1 MTEPAPLQYPQ
12 LFQGVFARKREFFTP
27 FIEEARRVMND
38 LRVPAAL
45 RPFYDTVVRD
55 NPQPSFLLL
64 PLMFLK
70 MAEDSGGIQAA
81 HRRFLP
87 IFMLCLEACAIVDDT
102 VDRTPMRSGRLSV
115 PMRLGE
121 ANTAPFVSSLV
132 ALVARESARVDP
144 RLFEATMHLLI
155 EMHSLQLWEGH
166 NTYPSEELFGQWL
179 ENRYRQNT
187 FGVSFGLDTAL
198 LLSGH
203 APMPPRVHE
212 TFGQIFQ
219 DVDDIVNILEDRY
232 ADGENDDLLMGAVTR
247 PLLLT
252 LEKYPS
258 LRADVAALWKDCQST
273 ADVSLA
279 EMRRV
284 PTHTRAAIEKQ
295 ARPIREAI
303 LEVGVRGTVAN
314 VLSNYRTCVLST
326 PPPFRTCIQ
335 EMTGTWVDRLRRCR
349 GIELVTEE
357 QLRLVL
363 DDTTLVAA

>member
-12 LFQGVFARKREFFTP
+12 LFQGVFARRRECFTP
-27 FIEEARRVMND
+27 IVEEARRVMHE
-38 LRVPAAL
+38 LRVPEPL

-87 IFMLCLEACAIVDDT
+87 VFMLCLEACAIVDDT

-132 ALVARESARVDP
+132 ALVARESARVDL
-144 RLFEATMHLLI
+144 RLFEATMHLFI
-155 EMHSLQLWEGH
+155 EMHALQLWEGH
-166 NTYPSEELFGQWL
+166 NTYPPEELFGQWL
-179 ENRYRQNT
+179 QNRYRQNT

-203 APMPPRVHE
+203 EPLPTRVHE

-219 DVDDIVNILEDRY
+219 DVDDLVNILEDRN
-232 ADGENDDLLMGAVTR
+232 AEGENDDLLMGTVTR

-258 LRADVAALWKDCQST
+258 LRADVAALWRDCQAM

-284 PTHTRAAIEKQ
+284 PTHTRAAIEKL

-303 LEVGVRGTVAN
+303 LEVGVQGTIEN

-326 PPPFRTCIQ
+326 PPELRSSIR
-335 EMTGTWVDRLRRCR
+335 EMTGTWVDRLRRCQ
-349 GIELVTEE
+349 GAESVTEE

-363 DDTTLVAA
+363 EDTALVAA